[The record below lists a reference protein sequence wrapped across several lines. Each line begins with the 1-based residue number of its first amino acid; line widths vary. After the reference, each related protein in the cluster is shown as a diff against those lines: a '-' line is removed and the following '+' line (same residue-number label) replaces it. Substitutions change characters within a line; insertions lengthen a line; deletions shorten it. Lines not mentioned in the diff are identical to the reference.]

1 VVRGRGYVD
10 RTVARIPRD
19 IVDAVR
25 DRTDLTEIIGRHVA
39 LSRRGKNFVG
49 LCPFHQEKTPSFN
62 VIPDKGIFHCFGC
75 ETGGDVFKFL
85 MLLEGLSFVEAVREL
100 AGPAGVTI
108 EDREMTPAE
117 RRAIRERATLFD
129 VLTAASRFFEA
140 ELWTRAAG
148 GPARA
153 YLERRG
159 LTEATS
165 RAAGLGWAPGGWTRL
180 IDHLHRDGF
189 SPEQL
194 AEAGLARPRNSGSGF
209 YDTLRERLVIPIR
222 DERGRTIAFGG
233 RLLEGEGPKYLNTPE
248 TRLYHKSRVLFGL
261 DVARAAIAKKGRALI
276 VEGYFDVI
284 SLRQAG
290 FEETVATCG
299 TALTPDHLEKIRRLS
314 RDVIL
319 LMDADEAGQRASER
333 TLEAF
338 VDASIQPWRVTV
350 PGAKDPDELVRESG
364 PEALAAALE
373 QKQPL
378 FEWVVARRL
387 DRYGASAMSRDRV
400 LDEVLPLLAKA
411 RDDVLTYRVSARLGI
426 SEATV
431 REKLR
436 EYERRPRERVEEAPR
451 EPTPTPGWKPHVD
464 MVHLLWL
471 LVHHRDQVADLL
483 SRANPALF
491 DSHAEARPAL
501 ARLIS
506 GEPVATIIDE
516 TADRGV
522 KRTLLAVVARDSLYT
537 REQAPRAVIDVLVR
551 LTQPLRAAKHA
562 RLDDD
567 VTRLNREGRYEEL
580 QSAVREKLEL
590 QRREKALASELKASD
605 LDGAM
610 SLLSIG

>member
-1 VVRGRGYVD
+1 MP
-10 RTVARIPRD
+10 RIPRD

-25 DRTDLTEIIGRHVA
+25 DRTDLAEVIGRHVA

-85 MLLEGLSFVEAVREL
+85 MLLEGLSFVEVVKEL

-108 EDREMTPAE
+108 EEREMTAAE
-117 RRAIRERATLFD
+117 RRAMKQRATLFD
-129 VLTAASRFFEA
+129 VLTAASRFYEA
-140 ELWTRAAG
+140 ELWTRASGAT
-148 GPARA
+148 ARA
-153 YLERRG
+153 YLERRQIEEG
-159 LTEATS
+159 TS

-180 IDHLHRDGF
+180 IDHLHKEGF
-189 SPEQL
+189 SPEQI
-194 AEAGLARPRNSGSGF
+194 ADSGLARPRQSGSGF

-233 RLLEGEGPKYLNTPE
+233 RLLEGDGPKYLNTPE
-248 TRLYHKSRVLFGL
+248 TRLYQKSRVLFGL
-261 DVARAAIAKKGRALI
+261 DVARAAIAKKGRALV

-314 RDVIL
+314 RDVL
-319 LMDADEAGQRASER
+319 LLLDADEAGQNAAER

-338 VDASIQPWRVTV
+338 VSASIQPWRVTV

-364 PEALAAALE
+364 AEALEEALNR
-373 QKQPL
+373 KQPL
-378 FEWVVARRL
+378 FEWVVSRRL
-387 DRYGASAMSRDRV
+387 DRYGTSSMSRERV
-400 LDEVLPLLAKA
+400 LEEVLPLLARAK
-411 RDDVLTYRVSARLGI
+411 DDVLTFRVSARLGM
-426 SEATV
+426 SEAAV
-431 REKLR
+431 RKQLTEF
-436 EYERRPRERVEEAPR
+436 ERRPREPRASEASAGETAENR
-451 EPTPTPGWKPHVD
+451 GWKPHVD

-471 LVHHRDQVADLL
+471 LVHHRDHVADLL
-483 SRANPALF
+483 VRADPSLF
-491 DSHAEARPAL
+491 DGHAEVRPAL
-501 ARLIS
+501 ARLVS

-516 TADRGV
+516 TGDRGV

-537 REQAPRAVIDVLVR
+537 AEQAPRAVIEILMR
-551 LTQPLRAAKHA
+551 LTQPLRAA
-562 RLDDD
+562 RLAKLQED
-567 VTRLNREGRYEEL
+567 VTRFEAAGQFDEL
-580 QSAVREKLEL
+580 QTTVREKMEL
-590 QRREKALASELKASD
+590 QKREKALERALRESD

-610 SLLSIG
+610 SLLGTP